1 MAMVRNSRIVVNAFT
16 TELSMLKVML
26 VMLILLL
33 LLMLLLLTISMN
45 MAISVNMLMDAVG
58 MVLMLNIEQLPLC
71 GVDDDDVD
79 GVSTQVTA
87 SHKFWT

>member
-26 VMLILLL
+26 VMLILL
-33 LLMLLLLTISMN
+33 LLLLTISMN